1 MTKQTG
7 IMSSSI
13 GRKLIMAVTGV
24 FLCSFLVV
32 HLAGN
37 LLLFRDDGGVAFTAY
52 ARFMASNLL
61 IRVLEIGLVGGFL
74 FHIVDAAV
82 LSKANRNARPVRY
95 ATERP
100 KGGGSW
106 ISRHMG
112 ITGSVIFLFLVVHL
126 RTFFVEHRILGAD
139 ASLYDLIRAAFAN
152 PLYVGLYVT
161 AMVLLAFHLYHG
173 FHSAFCTL
181 GVTRRRYTTLI
192 TAFGVLFS
200 IGVPAGFASIPL
212 YFYFVR

>member
-1 MTKQTG
+1 MKKQID

-13 GRKLIMAVTGV
+13 ARKLIMAATGL

-37 LLLFRDDGGVAFTAY
+37 LLLFKDDGGVAFTAY
-52 ARFMASNLL
+52 AHFMSSNLF

-74 FHIVDAAV
+74 LHIVDAAV
-82 LSKANRNARPVRY
+82 LTKANRDARPVRY
-95 ATERP
+95 AAEHP

-112 ITGSVIFLFLVVHL
+112 ITGSVLFFFLVVHL
-126 RTFFVEHRILGAD
+126 RTFFIEHRILGAD
-139 ASLYDLIRAAFAN
+139 ASLYELIRAAFAN
-152 PLYVGLYVT
+152 PLYVCLYVS

-173 FHSAFCTL
+173 FHSAFRTL
-181 GVTRRRYTTLI
+181 GVTRRRSTTLI